1 MMTMT
6 PSAPLPVRSSSTPIG
21 GMILWLRK
29 RWKLE
34 WILATVSLTSL
45 TLLWEFAAALGIPGI
60 ENLPPPSAVIRE
72 SAKLLHSELYWTA
85 WGLSL
90 RRIAYGF
97 LAAQIVGVP
106 LGLALAMN
114 RVARDTIFP
123 VVEILR
129 PIPPVAWIPVAI
141 IFWPTRE
148 LSVMFIVFL
157 GAFWVVLL
165 NTIGGAAGIDPNYRR
180 AAQSLGSTQSDLFW
194 RIVLPATIPSIV
206 TGMAVGMGLAWEM
219 LVAAEMVAGN
229 TGLGYLLW
237 QSFEINA
244 ISQCIVC
251 MVSIGIAGFMSS
263 QLIRLLGRYAAP
275 WQRS

>member
-1 MMTMT
+1 MTT
-6 PSAPLPVRSSSTPIG
+6 IIRSAPSRARPSSTPVART
-21 GMILWLRK
+21 ILWIRK

-34 WILATVSLTSL
+34 WILAAVSLSSL
-45 TLLWEFAAALGIPGI
+45 ALLWEFAAPLGIPGV

-97 LAAQIVGVP
+97 LAAQLVGVP
-106 LGLALAMN
+106 LGLGLAMN
-114 RVARDTIFP
+114 RVALDTIFP

-148 LSVMFIVFL
+148 LSVVFIVFL
-157 GAFWVVLL
+157 GAFWIVLI
-165 NTIGGAAGIDPNYRR
+165 NTIGGAATIDPNYRR
-180 AAQSLGSTQSDLFW
+180 AAESLGSNRRDLFW
-194 RIVLPATIPSIV
+194 RIILPATIPSIV
-206 TGMAVGMGLAWEM
+206 IGMAVGMGLAWEM

-237 QSFEINA
+237 QGFEVNA

-251 MVSIGIAGFMSS
+251 MMSIGIAGLLSS
-263 QLIRLLGRYAAP
+263 QLVRLLGRFAAP
-275 WQRS
+275 WQRP